1 MHSQN
6 RPESRLLA
14 WIAMEQ
20 EKTLER
26 RLEPRKKVMGDG
38 EP

>member
-14 WIAMEQ
+14 WIAME
-20 EKTLER
+20 EKTSER

-38 EP
+38 